1 VTRPAA
7 RQRASRLGPLPA
19 AEWTPEE
26 RELLRGGLARADRY
40 LSGEPDA
47 PPMPPILGL
56 LARHPRIGGP
66 WLAFSGTLLDG
77 GTLGPGDRELLILR
91 VGWRTRCRYQW
102 AQHVGIGQAA
112 GLTPEQIA
120 AVPDGPGAGVWTDRQ
135 RDLLLAADQ
144 LLNEHVIDDGTWER
158 LAARLDERQLLELTF
173 VVGSYACLA
182 MVLNS
187 AGLEPAAGSDLH
199 AVPVRHAAQGSERI
213 Q

>member
-1 VTRPAA
+1 MTRPAVP
-7 RQRASRLGPLPA
+7 RLGPLPA
-19 AEWTPEE
+19 AEWTREE

-40 LSGEPDA
+40 LSGDADA

-56 LARHPRIGGP
+56 LARHPRIGGR
-66 WLAFSGTLLDG
+66 WLAFSGTLLDHG
-77 GTLGPGDRELLILR
+77 LLDPRDRELLILR

-120 AVPDGPGAGVWTDRQ
+120 AVPDGAQSGAWTDRQ
-135 RDLLLAADQ
+135 RDLLRAADQ
-144 LLNEHVIDDGTWER
+144 LLDDHVIDDDTWER
-158 LAARLDERQLLELTF
+158 LAVRLDERQLLELTF

-187 AGLEPAAGSDLH
+187 AGLEPPVGPDLRAVPDH
-199 AVPVRHAAQGSERI
+199 AVAPGGGHI